1 MKTGLT
7 GKGGVSP
14 CTARNLF
21 GIVSGR
27 SCSPFPCK
35 PLVQSCQLHFLYA
48 IMHCC
53 WHPDS
58 GPTKTQKHSR
68 SQAQVL
74 LSELSQLHQREFLLF
89 LSRYQ
94 DLMDG
99 SGFLLLLVFF
109 LFSFFL
115 LLAITAKQNELLDTS
130 LGYNNA
136 ADAGSLEKIN
146 AAQPGE
152 CDLQEQ
158 QPAGRLQTAQ

>member
-1 MKTGLT
+1 
-7 GKGGVSP
+7 
-14 CTARNLF
+14 
-21 GIVSGR
+21 
-27 SCSPFPCK
+27 
-35 PLVQSCQLHFLYA
+35 
-48 IMHCC
+48 
-53 WHPDS
+53 
-58 GPTKTQKHSR
+58 
-68 SQAQVL
+68 
-74 LSELSQLHQREFLLF
+74 
-89 LSRYQ
+89 
-94 DLMDG
+94 MDG